1 MRLNGKR
8 ALVTGAGRG
17 IGRRIARALAGE
29 GAKVALLA
37 RSRDQLEDAARELEQ
52 LGAVCLAAPA
62 DLASEAQTR
71 AAFGAVL
78 DSWGGIDILVNNAAI
93 LGPVG
98 PSHTLDAGAWLETV
112 QINLGGCF
120 LCCSLVL
127 PGMIER
133 RSGKIINLSGGGAVD
148 PRPNFSAYAA
158 SKAAV
163 VRFTETLA
171 AEVAAHG
178 IDVNAIAP
186 GAIDTDMLRQG
197 IAAGDAAGAEAEEL
211 RRIARQGGQDP
222 ERAAALA
229 VHLASAATDGL
240 TGRLISAQW
249 DDWEN
254 LDPRAV
260 MATDLFTL
268 RRISPV
274 RE

>member
-1 MRLNGKR
+1 M
-8 ALVTGAGRG
+8 
-17 IGRRIARALAGE
+17 
-29 GAKVALLA
+29 KV
-37 RSRDQLEDAARELEQ
+37 
-52 LGAVCLAAPA
+52 
-62 DLASEAQTR
+62 
-71 AAFGAVL
+71 
-78 DSWGGIDILVNNAAI
+78 
-93 LGPVG
+93 
-98 PSHTLDAGAWLETV
+98 
-112 QINLGGCF
+112 NLGGCF
-120 LCCSLVL
+120 RCCSLVL

-186 GAIDTDMLRQG
+186 GAIDTDMLREG
-197 IAAGDAAGAEAEEL
+197 IAAGDAAGDEAEEL
-211 RRIARQGGQDP
+211 RQIARQGGQDP
-222 ERAAALA
+222 DRAAALA

-260 MATDLFTL
+260 METDLFTL
-268 RRISPV
+268 RRISPG
-274 RE
+274 REEGR

>member
-1 MRLNGKR
+1 M
-8 ALVTGAGRG
+8 TGAGRG
-17 IGRRIARALAGE
+17 IGRRIARAFAGE

-52 LGAVCLAAPA
+52 LGAICLAAPA

-71 AAFGAVL
+71 SAVGAVL
-78 DSWGGIDILVNNAAI
+78 DSWGGIDILVNNAAV

-98 PSHTLDAGAWLETV
+98 PTHTLDPAAWLETV
-112 QINLGGCF
+112 QVNLGGCF
-120 LCCSLVL
+120 RCCHLVL

-133 RSGKIINLSGGGAVD
+133 RSGKIVNLSGGGAVD

-171 AEVAAHG
+171 AEVAVHS

-197 IAAGDAAGAEAEEL
+197 IAAGDAAGTEAEEL
-211 RRIARQGGQDP
+211 RRIALQGGQDP
-222 ERAAALA
+222 GRAAALA
-229 VHLASAATDGL
+229 VHLASAAADGL

-249 DDWEN
+249 DDWKN

-260 MATDLFTL
+260 METDLFTM

>member
-1 MRLNGKR
+1 MRLCGKR

-17 IGRRIARALAGE
+17 IGKRIARALAGE

-37 RSRDQLEDAARELEQ
+37 RSRDQLEDAAQELEQ
-52 LGAVCLAAPA
+52 LGAVCLAAPG

-71 AAFGAVL
+71 AAVGAVL
-78 DSWGGIDILVNNAAI
+78 DDWGGIDVLVNNAAV

-112 QINLGGCF
+112 QVNLGGCF

-171 AEVAAHG
+171 AEVAGHG
-178 IDVNAIAP
+178 VDVNAIAP

-211 RRIARQGGQDP
+211 RRIARQGGQNP
-222 ERAAALA
+222 GRAAALA